1 MLDEW
6 VLPLGLTLVGAG
18 STRCPE
24 SDPSTGRENALV
36 RPAGGSDLVGACCNR
51 PSLSCPTAGRTVP
64 AQHRNME
71 DGHDHDGID
80 GWNRHRWR
88 RHHLDIHVAA
98 ALDHLG
104 GVLGTANFPT
114 TSTGYVE
121 LLKWLR
127 QHGRVDRVG
136 VEGTGSY
143 GSGLAQHL
151 QAHGVT
157 VVEVSRRSR
166 QVRRRHGKS
175 DVIDAIAAARAVL
188 AGEATSVPK
197 SHDGSVEALRTLK
210 LLQRKQGSRG
220 RVEPAPQPRR
230 DRT

>member
-1 MLDEW
+1 
-6 VLPLGLTLVGAG
+6 
-18 STRCPE
+18 
-24 SDPSTGRENALV
+24 
-36 RPAGGSDLVGACCNR
+36 
-51 PSLSCPTAGRTVP
+51 
-64 AQHRNME
+64 ME

-136 VEGTGSY
+136 VEGTG
-143 GSGLAQHL
+143 
-151 QAHGVT
+151 
-157 VVEVSRRSR
+157 R
-166 QVRRRHGKS
+166 
-175 DVIDAIAAARAVL
+175 
-188 AGEATSVPK
+188 
-197 SHDGSVEALRTLK
+197 
-210 LLQRKQGSRG
+210 
-220 RVEPAPQPRR
+220 
-230 DRT
+230 